1 MENVNIIRM
10 MKRFIF
16 IIKIEVE
23 SKINKN
29 REKGGRK

>member
-1 MENVNIIRM
+1 M

-29 REKGGRK
+29 REKEER

>member
-1 MENVNIIRM
+1 M

-23 SKINKN
+23 SKKNKY

>member
-1 MENVNIIRM
+1 M

-23 SKINKN
+23 SKINKY

>member
-1 MENVNIIRM
+1 M